1 MKVMETDVSQDF
13 EDYWNEY
20 KIIQETRQL
29 DSYLDEECPP
39 EQEFAV
45 THLPEGAVEAD
56 WLSSAG
62 LSFLTESFEN
72 GCEVPDSELE
82 PAIRH
87 LSTRQADAV
96 RLRVH
101 SLNHTVRQR
110 GRQLKARHKKPDI
123 RDVFRDF
130 ESLSSSSRSRSAT
143 PDSDSNSPPMS
154 WSQTEIAVPTPLPKY
169 TDPNHELTVPYS
181 KKDVRRM
188 PSAPVLPSRDIFR
201 RSNRSNNG
209 IVASESDGITMV
221 GFQRLGTVRG
231 YKFEQ
236 RPLPMVKDRNRSG
249 SDPLHLYS
257 SSSDEHVGSPNMDL
271 VVPQSSLTR
280 SHGCL
285 YEPNDNHRDSSQYV
299 GFEQM
304 WQNNNY
310 QLERSC
316 SSVDENTGRTWPDS
330 LSDED
335 LAKLRPLLFLELS
348 SMFDSAGIP
357 FHKGKPH
364 KRKRREEGTI
374 FGVSLSTLV
383 DRDEAIA
390 NRRVQV
396 PLIVQKILGQL
407 EKRGLGEQGLL
418 RMAAPKAKVDK
429 LCGAVEKFFY
439 TKHEEA
445 DQLLEKCSVHD
456 LVAFLKRLLRDL
468 PGLLLTHELVNLFY
482 QSYSVLDTVRALNL
496 LVLLLPTENRATLR
510 ALLQFMSKLVEYQ
523 QRHDLENKMT
533 EHNVAMIIA
542 PSLFPP
548 RSVHLEKK
556 DLQSHLDQAARSC
569 RLTETLMNHIE
580 ELCLVPTDLMT
591 QLRHNNEL
599 YQCRLKENNNPVR
612 RFLGKKKT
620 DIVTKKINNEVDY
633 QDGVVRV
640 DAPQFRISAIPLF
653 LSDST
658 TVGDVILKIVEE
670 AAKQTVT
677 KNGHMGKPG
686 RKDLKSRALTE
697 LAPNGNLSCLL
708 TTADPDM
715 ATKTHFLYET
725 GGNIGQRRIE
735 PTANMMAVYQVNP
748 NAQWFVKCDH
758 RNGMTQI

>member
-39 EQEFAV
+39 EQEFIGA
-45 THLPEGAVEAD
+45 HLQEGAVESE

-62 LSFLTESFEN
+62 LAFLTEAFDN

-82 PAIRH
+82 PAITH

-96 RLRVH
+96 RLRVR

-154 WSQTEIAVPTPLPKY
+154 WTQTEITTPIPKY
-169 TDPNHELTVPYS
+169 TDPNVDLGIYS

-231 YKFEQ
+231 FKFEQ
-236 RPLPMVKDRNRSG
+236 RPSTVAKDRNRSG

-257 SSSDEHVGSPNMDL
+257 TSPEEHTNTPSMGL
-271 VVPQSSLTR
+271 AVPQSSVTR

-285 YEPNDNHRDSSQYV
+285 YESSDNHRDSSQYV

-310 QLERSC
+310 RLEKSY
-316 SSVDENTGRTWPDS
+316 SSVDENTGRTWPES

-348 SMFDSAGIP
+348 AMFDSAGIP

-374 FGVSLSTLV
+374 FGVSLSNLV
-383 DRDEAIA
+383 DRDQAIA

-396 PLIVQKILGQL
+396 PLILQKVLGQL

-418 RMAAPKAKVDK
+418 RMAAPKAKVEK
-429 LCGAVEKFFY
+429 LCGAVEKYFY
-439 TKHEEA
+439 AKPDEV

-456 LVAFLKRLLRDL
+456 LVALLKRLLRDL
-468 PGLLLTHELVNLFY
+468 PELLLTHELINLFY
-482 QSYSVLDTVRALNL
+482 QTSSVSDTVRALNL
-496 LVLLLPTENRATLR
+496 LVLLLPTENRASLR
-510 ALLQFMSKLVEYQ
+510 ALVRFMSKLVEYQ

-556 DLQSHLDQAARSC
+556 DLHSHLDQAARSC

-580 ELCLVPTDLMT
+580 ELCLVPTDLMN
-591 QLRHNNEL
+591 QLRHNNEI

-612 RFLGKKKT
+612 RFLGKKKP
-620 DIVTKKINNEVDY
+620 DVVTKRINNELDY
-633 QDGVVRV
+633 QEGVIRV
-640 DAPQFRISAIPLF
+640 DAPQFRISGIPLF
-653 LSDST
+653 LTDST
-658 TVGDVILKIVEE
+658 TVGEVILKIVEE

-677 KNGHMGKPG
+677 KNGVAVKTG

-715 ATKTHFLYET
+715 ATRTHFLYET

-735 PTANMMAVYQVNP
+735 PTANMMAVYQTNP
-748 NAQWFVKCDH
+748 NAQWFIKCDH
-758 RNGMTQI
+758 RNGIAHV

>member
-45 THLPEGAVEAD
+45 THLPDGAVEAD

-169 TDPNHELTVPYS
+169 TDPNHELTVAYS

-236 RPLPMVKDRNRSG
+236 QPLPMVKDRNRSG

-257 SSSDEHVGSPNMDL
+257 NSSDEHVGSPNMDL

-310 QLERSC
+310 QMERSC

-364 KRKRREEGTI
+364 KRKRREGTI

-396 PLIVQKILGQL
+396 PLIVQKVLGQL

-439 TKHEEA
+439 VKHEEA

-548 RSVHLEKK
+548 RSVYLEKK

-640 DAPQFRISAIPLF
+640 DAPQFRISGIPLF

-677 KNGHMGKPG
+677 KNGHIGKPG

-715 ATKTHFLYET
+715 ATRTHFLYET

-748 NAQWFVKCDH
+748 NAQWFIKCDH
-758 RNGMTQI
+758 RNGMTHI